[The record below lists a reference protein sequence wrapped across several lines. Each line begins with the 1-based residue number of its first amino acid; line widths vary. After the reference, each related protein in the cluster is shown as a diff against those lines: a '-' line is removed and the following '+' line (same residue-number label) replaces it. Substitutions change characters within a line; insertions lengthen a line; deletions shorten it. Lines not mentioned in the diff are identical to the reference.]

1 MTYIDDYFKGL
12 TNTSVRY
19 EATTP
24 SVSSNG
30 RSASFTMYIED
41 TTIDVDV
48 DLGYDGN
55 RDEVTIELVYADAY
69 DEDCAACD
77 ISEIDLEAV
86 FVDLSNKY
94 GTIDK
99 AYSLQ
104 AKAYHAEMSEY

>member
-12 TNTSVRY
+12 TNTNVRY

-24 SVSSNG
+24 SINSNG
-30 RSASFTMYIED
+30 RSAYFTMYIED
-41 TTIDVDV
+41 TTVEVDV

-55 RDEVTIELVYADAY
+55 RDEVTIELVYADSY

-77 ISEIDLEAV
+77 IGEIDLGEV
-86 FVDLSNKY
+86 FIDLSNKY

-104 AKAYHAEMSEY
+104 AKAYHDEMSGY